1 MAETMVAV
9 RDAAN
14 TGIMMDR
21 ISTKVADMRDKA
33 AALRAVGEHGA
44 AADLDAKAVAEEAQ
58 APAIMQASRLLM
70 TGQLAQAEAIV
81 RPLLKSSRANVA
93 ALCIL
98 GEIAVRLGI
107 YPEAQRLFR
116 DALAVSPDFADAKT
130 NLARALFRTSDFA
143 DGLSLLDEVLALD
156 PRNRPALSAKLAT
169 LGQIG
174 AYDRSLEAHEQAL
187 AQQPDEPWLWVGYG
201 NVCKTLGLYD
211 ESVAAFRGALSLDRR
226 RTEAWWG
233 LANLKRVS
241 FDAAD
246 RQAMLDLAAALP
258 DTDSGQ
264 VQLQF
269 ALGKAYEDAR
279 DFARS
284 FDHYAIANRIRRTEL
299 RYDAQAMTDDVSDSI
314 AFFDATYFAATN
326 GVGDADARLVFIV
339 GMPRAGSTLVEQILA
354 SHSQIEGTAE
364 LPYIPLITQKIV
376 ADRWTDEVGK
386 YPQILASLPTAAI
399 EGLAAHYLR
408 SAAQHRQTGKPYMID
423 KLPNNW
429 LNIGLIHTL
438 FPSAK
443 IIDARRA
450 PMACCFANFKQH
462 FARGQGFAYSLSDM
476 GRYYRDYVRFME
488 HVDRVLPGSVYRL
501 VHERLIDDPERE
513 IRGLLAHMELPFE
526 DACLNFHANKR
537 PVRTPSA
544 EQVRRPINRDAV
556 DQWRNYESWLQP
568 LKDALGDL
576 ADG

>member
-1 MAETMVAV
+1 
-9 RDAAN
+9 
-14 TGIMMDR
+14 MDH
-21 ISTKVADMRDKA
+21 ISTQVADMREQA
-33 AALRAVGEHGA
+33 TALRAAGELKR
-44 AADLDAKAVAEEAQ
+44 AADFDAQAVAREAQ
-58 APAIMQASRLLM
+58 DPAIMQASHLLM
-70 TGQLAQAEAIV
+70 SGQLAQAEAIV
-81 RPLLKSSRANVA
+81 RPLLTSAPTNVA

-107 YPEAQRLFR
+107 YAEAQRLFR
-116 DALAVSPDFADAKT
+116 DAIAVSPDFADAKT
-130 NLARALFRTSDFA
+130 NLARALFRTSDFD

-156 PRNRPALSAKLAT
+156 PRHRAALSTKLAT

-174 AYDRSLEAHEQAL
+174 AYERSLAAHEQAL
-187 AQQPDEPWLWVGYG
+187 TQQPDAPWLWIGYG
-201 NVCKTLGLYD
+201 NVCKTMGLYD
-211 ESVAAFRGALSLDRR
+211 ESVSAFRRALSLDRR

-258 DTDSGQ
+258 DADPGQ
-264 VQLQF
+264 VQLNF
-269 ALGKAYEDAR
+269 ALGKAFEDSR
-279 DFARS
+279 DHERS
-284 FDHYAIANRIRRTEL
+284 FAHYAIANRIRRAEL
-299 RYDAQAMTDDVSDSI
+299 RYDAQAMSDEITNSI
-314 AFFDATYFAATN
+314 TFFDADYFAARK
-326 GVGDADARLVFIV
+326 GFGDAYAKLIFIV

-376 ADRWTDEVGK
+376 ADRWSDQVGK
-386 YPQILASLPTAAI
+386 YPQILASLPPDTI
-399 EGLAAHYLR
+399 DRLAAHYLR
-408 SAAQHRQTGKPYMID
+408 SAAQHRQTGKPWMID

-429 LNIGLIHTL
+429 LNVGLIHTL
-438 FPSAK
+438 FPGAK

-450 PMACCFANFKQH
+450 AMACCFANFKQH

-476 GRYYRDYVRFME
+476 GRYYRDYVRFMD
-488 HVDRVLPGSVYRL
+488 HLDRALPDSVYRL

-513 IRGLLAHMELPFE
+513 IRGLLAYLELPFE
-526 DACLNFHANKR
+526 DACLNFHENKR

-556 DQWRNYESWLQP
+556 EQWRNYESWLQP